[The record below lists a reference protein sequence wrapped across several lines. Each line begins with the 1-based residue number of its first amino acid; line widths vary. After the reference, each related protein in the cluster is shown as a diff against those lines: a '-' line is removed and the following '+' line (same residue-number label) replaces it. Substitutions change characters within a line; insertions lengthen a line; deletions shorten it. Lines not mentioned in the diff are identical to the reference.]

1 MRTQLQVNQAVQIRS
16 QVQKESLGGVVV
28 SYGPEGIGVWFPQL
42 TALPPGFAPES
53 RVQFRYCDY
62 AGVHTAIT
70 TLAKAQSGPRCVAL
84 LRLPQRFETKQK
96 RKFFRQACSLP
107 TVLSVLTLPQP
118 KWSGEQDEDAI
129 IEDLSAGG
137 ARVRTRLRLAEGDQI
152 QFAITR
158 PASGAT
164 PPPDLRSSQEM
175 AAIPLKNAF
184 PARPLF
190 VKAEVPT
197 GIVVRG
203 RVLRVRQDT
212 FGDSPSFTLGVEF
225 LGVGVGDQDRLVAF
239 VFDLQRMQ
247 AKSPPKT
254 TG

>member
-1 MRTQLQVNQAVQIRS
+1 MRTQLQVNQAVQLRS
-16 QVQKESLGGVVV
+16 PVDKISLGGVVV
-28 SYGPEGIGVWFPQL
+28 SYGSEGIGVWFPQL
-42 TALPPGFAPES
+42 TALPAGFVPEG

-70 TLAKAQSGPRCVAL
+70 TLVKVQTGPRCGAL

-107 TVLSVLTLPQP
+107 TVLSVLSLPQP
-118 KWSGEQDEDAI
+118 AENGEEDASAI

-137 ARVRTRLRLAEGDQI
+137 ARVRTRMRLVEGDQV
-152 QFAITR
+152 QFAIVR
-158 PASGAT
+158 PEAEAT

-190 VKAEVPT
+190 VKTEAPA
-197 GIVVRG
+197 GIGVRA

-212 FGDSPSFTLGVEF
+212 FGDAPTFTLGVEF
-225 LGVGVGDQDRLVAF
+225 MGVGVGDQDRLVAF
-239 VFDLQRMQ
+239 VFDLQRSQ
-247 AKSPPKT
+247 TRSGPKT
-254 TG
+254 SG